1 MSFKFERLDIPD
13 AVLVEAAASPDD
25 RGFFRELYR
34 VSAFA
39 SAGLRGPF
47 VQDNVSRSTRGVLR
61 GLHYQKAPQAQTK
74 LIGVVRGVVFD
85 VAVDLRH
92 GSPAYGRWV
101 GAELSDQNHR
111 LLYLPEGIAHGF
123 CVLSD
128 SADVVYKVTA
138 EYAPALE
145 RGVVWNDPDLG
156 IRWPIETPRVSV
168 RDAGLPRLRDTDHDF
183 SYRRA
188 VL

>member
-1 MSFKFERLDIPD
+1 MFFKFERLEIPD
-13 AVLVEAAASPDD
+13 VVLVEATASADD

-34 VSAFA
+34 CSAFE
-39 SAGLRGPF
+39 SAGLPMPF

-61 GLHYQKAPQAQTK
+61 GLHYQKAPKAQTK
-74 LIGVVRGVVFD
+74 LVGVVRGAVFD

-101 GAELSDQNHR
+101 GVELSDQNHR
-111 LLYLPEGIAHGF
+111 LLYLPEGFAHGF

-128 SADVVYKVTA
+128 SADVAYKVTA
-138 EYAPALE
+138 EYAPELE
-145 RGVVWNDPDLG
+145 RGVVWNDPDVG

-168 RDAGLPRLRDTDHDF
+168 RDAGLPRLRDADHDF
-183 SYRRA
+183 LYPRA
-188 VL
+188 GP